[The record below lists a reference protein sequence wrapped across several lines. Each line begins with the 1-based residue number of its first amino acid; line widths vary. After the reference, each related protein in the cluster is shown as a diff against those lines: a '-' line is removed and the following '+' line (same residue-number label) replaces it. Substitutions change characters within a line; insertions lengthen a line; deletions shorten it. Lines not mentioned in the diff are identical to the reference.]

1 MNLKD
6 TYNKIAEEWHKDH
19 QADDWWIEGTE
30 KFVSFLKQGNK
41 VLDVGCG
48 GGTHS
53 RYLSERGL
61 KVTGMDFSNNLIEI
75 AKEENPQV
83 DFMVMDMYEVDK
95 LEGKFD
101 GIFAQASLLH
111 IPRKDM
117 SIVLNNLISKLN
129 DNGVLYIAVKGI
141 YINGLDEEIKEQ
153 NDYGYPYK
161 RFFSYH
167 SMNELKDY
175 LEKLE
180 LKVIYQ
186 DIKKTGKSDWLQI
199 IGKK

>member
-6 TYNKIAEEWHKDH
+6 AYNKIAEEWHKDH
-19 QADDWWIEGTE
+19 QADDWWIKGTE
-30 KFVSFLKQGNK
+30 KFISFLKQEDS

-48 GGTHS
+48 GGTKS
-53 RYLSERGL
+53 KYLSKRGL
-61 KVTGMDFSNNLIEI
+61 KVTGVDFSDNLIKI

-83 DFMVMDMYEVDK
+83 DFKVMDMYEVDK
-95 LEGKFD
+95 LDGKFD
-101 GIFAQASLLH
+101 GVFAQASLLH

-117 SIVLNNLISKLN
+117 SIILNKLVSKLN
-129 DNGVLYIAVKGI
+129 DNGVLYVAVKGVH
-141 YINGLDEEIKEQ
+141 INGVDEEIKEE

-167 SMNELKDY
+167 SMNELEDY
-175 LEKLE
+175 FKNFG
-180 LKVIYQ
+180 LKIVYQ